1 MTDAEILDF
10 CEKNDVEISFNFEK
24 LTEGY
29 RIRIR
34 RGYFQYCTFVT
45 RDQIESSK
53 AWGSAIKIT
62 LTNMLDALNRA
73 EHEQEERHAQDHA
86 D

>member
-29 RIRIR
+29 
-34 RGYFQYCTFVT
+34 CTFVA

-53 AWGSAIKIT
+53 AWGSAIRIT
-62 LTNMLDALNRA
+62 
-73 EHEQEERHAQDHA
+73 
-86 D
+86 

>member
-29 RIRIR
+29 
-34 RGYFQYCTFVT
+34 CTFVA

-53 AWGSAIKIT
+53 AWGSAIKII
-62 LTNMLDALNRA
+62 LTNMVDTLNRA

>member
-10 CEKNDVEISFNFEK
+10 CEKNDVEVSFNFEK

-53 AWGSAIKIT
+53 AWGSAIKII
-62 LTNMLDALNRA
+62 LTNMVDTLNRA
-73 EHEQEERHAQDHA
+73 EHEQEERHAQDHV